1 MDEDKKTKKPKK
13 HKLVIEI
20 GVLSIIFFTATLLFT
35 IVLNYSVTRNSYLT
49 SKNEMIDR
57 DLKNCTKDLQNSVNE
72 WYLDYIK
79 AHSDD
84 IKRKL
89 TDEELAL
96 ANSEDFTMQLGS
108 YFSGENS
115 ISNDTDP
122 DIQYILAKEW
132 FAMNAAMLDVR
143 LRETNYDSI
152 YVLDILSDKESYLYI
167 RHEPGEPDIMTMTME
182 DYDLEGYTTLSYT
195 DCLRTIEYDSSK
207 HSAVKEIVSN
217 APLKEGETIYEVY
230 HDELKDKDYYIGY
243 TPFISDGKTLCYI
256 CIQYDWS
263 TFHSELLIYTRNSM
277 ISVFIVLFILVS
289 LLLMYIYLKA
299 IRPLSKVEAGVQAY
313 MENKDSNI
321 VSEKM
326 SRIKVRNE
334 IGRVADRFS
343 DLAQEIDRHTN
354 EILKLNSE
362 KERIATELSLAT
374 NIQSSMLPDKF
385 PAFPDRKEFD
395 IFASMDPAKE
405 VGGDFYDF
413 FLIDDDHLAMVIADV
428 SGKGVP
434 AALFMMSSMI
444 LLNDHALMGGTP
456 AEILDRI
463 NKQICKTNKAHMFV
477 TVWLGILEISTGKL
491 TASSAGHEFPM
502 INTNGKFE
510 VLRDKHG
517 MPVGAFKKAKYKDY
531 ELTFKKGD
539 SIFLYTDGVA
549 EATDADNQLFGTDRT
564 LAALNENPDAAP
576 EELLK
581 NVRAAVDAFVK
592 DAPQFDDITMLGFRY
607 FGKEE
612 NNNE

>member
-57 DLKNCTKDLQNSVNE
+57 DLKNCTKDLKNSVNE

-96 ANSEDFTMQLGS
+96 ANSEDFTMQLSS

-132 FAMNAAMLDVR
+132 FSMNAAMLDVR

-167 RHEPGEPDIMTMTME
+167 RHEPGEPDIMTMTTE
-182 DYDLEGYTTLSYT
+182 NYDLEGYTTLSYT

-289 LLLMYIYLKA
+289 LY
-299 IRPLSKVEAGVQAY
+299 
-313 MENKDSNI
+313 
-321 VSEKM
+321 
-326 SRIKVRNE
+326 
-334 IGRVADRFS
+334 
-343 DLAQEIDRHTN
+343 
-354 EILKLNSE
+354 
-362 KERIATELSLAT
+362 
-374 NIQSSMLPDKF
+374 
-385 PAFPDRKEFD
+385 
-395 IFASMDPAKE
+395 
-405 VGGDFYDF
+405 
-413 FLIDDDHLAMVIADV
+413 
-428 SGKGVP
+428 GK
-434 AALFMMSSMI
+434 
-444 LLNDHALMGGTP
+444 
-456 AEILDRI
+456 
-463 NKQICKTNKAHMFV
+463 
-477 TVWLGILEISTGKL
+477 
-491 TASSAGHEFPM
+491 
-502 INTNGKFE
+502 
-510 VLRDKHG
+510 
-517 MPVGAFKKAKYKDY
+517 
-531 ELTFKKGD
+531 
-539 SIFLYTDGVA
+539 
-549 EATDADNQLFGTDRT
+549 
-564 LAALNENPDAAP
+564 
-576 EELLK
+576 
-581 NVRAAVDAFVK
+581 
-592 DAPQFDDITMLGFRY
+592 
-607 FGKEE
+607 
-612 NNNE
+612 